1 MSFASQLE
9 ERYTALGMDGVDAR
23 WGATMA
29 SSWFGR
35 AWAAVVGGISGVVG
49 SRATIGTWL
58 QRAGFAI
65 AVLLF
70 VILPHP
76 RFVNDKLELAFIVAA
91 GWGLRLLG
99 TLLAGRERYR
109 PSAIDGIVLLYFAM
123 HLVASFSSHY
133 LKESLFGLGK
143 NLVYLIAYF
152 LFVWSLQAGTETG
165 SARRTVIIL
174 TGVIAAGTAV
184 ALYGL
189 WQYKIGVAPL
199 ATWEDP
205 SIEDKTTRIYSTL
218 NNPNLLAGY
227 LIPLIPLSLGLTMA
241 SWYSRAKYGAKALL
255 PFVIFLGCTGAI
267 FMATILTGSRGA
279 WIALGLEAA
288 AFAAVAA
295 SWVWRKR
302 PGLRWLV
309 IAAVLAMPLLAVAAL
324 HFHLLPAKYE
334 TRLMSIFAGAEHS
347 SNAYRMNVYRASFNM
362 LKDNWWLGIG
372 SGNKT
377 FVLVYGLYMKSGFDA
392 LGTYCV
398 PLEIAVET
406 GILGLGAFCWMLV
419 ALSARAHRRFWN
431 GVNPAHKW
439 LALAAIVAII
449 GMMAHG
455 LVDTVFFRPQVHFIF
470 WLCVAIIV
478 ALPDESKQAG
488 TSA

>member
-1 MSFASQLE
+1 MSFASNLE
-9 ERYTALGMDGVDAR
+9 ERYMALGLDAADSR
-23 WGATMA
+23 WGATVN

-35 AWAAVVGGISGVVG
+35 AWGALASPLSSMFASRAAIGTLLQQLGFAVAVV
-49 SRATIGTWL
+49 
-58 QRAGFAI
+58 
-65 AVLLF
+65 LF
-70 VILPHP
+70 LILPLP
-76 RFVNDKLELAFIVAA
+76 RFVDDKLELAFIVAI

-109 PSAIDGIVLLYFAM
+109 ASAIDALVMAYFAM
-123 HLVASFSSHY
+123 HVVASFSSHY
-133 LKESLFGLGK
+133 MKDSLFGLGK

-152 LFVWSLQAGTETG
+152 LFVWSLQTGTETG
-165 SARRTVIIL
+165 SSRRIVIIL
-174 TGVIAAGTAV
+174 TAVLGAATLI

-189 WQYKIGVAPL
+189 YQYKIGVAPL

-218 NNPNLLAGY
+218 KNPNLLAGY
-227 LIPLIPLSLGLTMA
+227 LIPMIPLSFGMTMA
-241 SWYSRAKYGAKALL
+241 CWFARKQLGVKATLG
-255 PFVIFLGCTGAI
+255 FVFFLGCTAALKI
-267 FMATILTGSRGA
+267 ATLLTGSRGA
-279 WIALGLEAA
+279 WIALGLESA
-288 AFAAVAA
+288 AFLVVGA

-302 PGLRWLV
+302 PKWRWMV
-309 IAAVLAMPLLAVAAL
+309 VSAVLAVPLLAVAIL
-324 HFHLLPAKYE
+324 QFHLLPQKYE
-334 TRLMSIFAGAEHS
+334 LRVLSIFAGAEHS
-347 SNAYRMNVYRASFNM
+347 SNAYRLNVYRASFKM

-406 GILGLGAFCWMLV
+406 GVLGLAAFGSMLLS
-419 ALSARAHRRFWN
+419 LSARAHRRFWSGTN
-431 GVNPAHKW
+431 MVHRW
-439 LALAAIVAII
+439 LALTAMVAII

-455 LVDTVFFRPQVHFIF
+455 LVDTVFFRPQVQFVF

-478 ALPDESKQAG
+478 ALPDESNQK
-488 TSA
+488 T